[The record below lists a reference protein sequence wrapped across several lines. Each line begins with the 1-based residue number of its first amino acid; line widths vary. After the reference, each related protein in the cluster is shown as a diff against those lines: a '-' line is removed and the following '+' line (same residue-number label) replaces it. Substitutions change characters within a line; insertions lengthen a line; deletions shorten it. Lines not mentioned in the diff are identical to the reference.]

1 MMYLK
6 QLRLLT
12 KIHFTGKFCLSSRK
26 YVQLAGRPFLLGSQG
41 KGFPHF
47 LNGQKEYYPYII
59 KANENNVEDTVSP
72 EDCAHL
78 LK

>member
-1 MMYLK
+1 MMHLK

-12 KIHFTGKFCLSSRK
+12 KIYIMGKFHLTSRK

-41 KGFPHF
+41 KGFPSF
-47 LNGQKEYYPYII
+47 LNGQRDSYPFII
-59 KANENNVEDTVSP
+59 YGNENSVKDTTRP

>member
-1 MMYLK
+1 MMPLK
-6 QLRLLT
+6 QLKLLT
-12 KIHFTGKFCLSSRK
+12 KIHLTGKFYLTSRK

-41 KGFPHF
+41 KGFPSF
-47 LNGQKEYYPYII
+47 LNGQKESYPFII
-59 KANENNVEDTVSP
+59 YANENSVKDSTTP